1 MSLQKQLLIW
11 VLGCVLAVG
20 LLIQAIVFWHTYRSF
35 SQSQD
40 NNLSYIAELVG
51 SRSSFRAANRADG
64 TNPNHLKDNRVSD
77 ANPTTPLSPTSPSLP
92 SSPPLP
98 PDQKPPLTPN
108 VAMQNVAMQNVTMQ
122 NMAMQRET
130 PNWVDRDVNND
141 DNGML
146 QYQGIK
152 DGIQVN
158 IIPTR
163 ARKNGNKI
171 VLPSEYQQLLTLPTG
186 FSQVT
191 LSGNVWKVFRK
202 DTPRRIIFVRQPIDW
217 QKKATLQTAWQ
228 AIIPILLSVLVLL
241 FLLPLILKKI
251 LRPMQALAQ
260 QMAKRDEL
268 DLSPILIPKDP
279 QQPLPQELLPLV
291 DEINSLLQR
300 IDNHIKG
307 QNRFIANVAHELR
320 SPLTAISLQAQNL
333 QKQIISGTNDEANWQ
348 QKLVQSA
355 QKLVV
360 RVQNNQHLV
369 EQLLT
374 FARIDA
380 KQSTLQQQFA
390 VTIPVMPTLI
400 EAVTLLFPI
409 ADSKDINLA
418 IDNRLGEALNDNN
431 WQVALD
437 ETSLL
442 VLLKN
447 LIQNAILYTP
457 NLGDVSVIVTTTVEV
472 DTHQNNDLNNDASR
486 VPVLRHTTQDN
497 GLPINQS
504 PRLVLQI
511 TDTGIGV
518 SKDKYQ
524 KIFQPFV
531 RLSHNGADIRNDSL
545 QKDSLKKIGTAVG
558 SEDSGQFNN
567 IGTGLGLSIVYQICQ
582 QANIDIYLSPTKPTG
597 DDSFT
602 TKGLTVTLIF

>member
-108 VAMQNVAMQNVTMQ
+108 VAMQNVTMQNVTMQ

-380 KQSTLQQQFA
+380 KQSTLQQQSA

>member
-108 VAMQNVAMQNVTMQ
+108 VAMQNVTMQNVTMQ

>member
-51 SRSSFRAANRADG
+51 SRSSFRAANRTDG
-64 TNPNHLKDNRVSD
+64 TNPNHLKDNRVND
-77 ANPTTPLSPTSPSLP
+77 VNPTTPLSPTSPSLP

-108 VAMQNVAMQNVTMQ
+108 VAMQNMAMQ

-186 FSQVT
+186 FSQMT

-380 KQSTLQQQFA
+380 KQSTLQQQSA

-418 IDNRLGEALNDNN
+418 IDNRLGEALNNN
-431 WQVALD
+431 TWQVALD

-472 DTHQNNDLNNDASR
+472 DTHQNNDQNNDLNNDASR

-531 RLSHNGADIRNDSL
+531 RLSHNGTDIRNDSL

>member
-64 TNPNHLKDNRVSD
+64 TNPNHLKDNRVND
-77 ANPTTPLSPTSPSLP
+77 VNPTTPSLP
-92 SSPPLP
+92 TSPPLP
-98 PDQKPPLTPN
+98 HDQKPPLTPN
-108 VAMQNVAMQNVTMQ
+108 VAMKNVAMQNMAMQ

-130 PNWVDRDVNND
+130 PNWVDRNVNND
-141 DNGML
+141 DNSML

-186 FSQVT
+186 FSQMT

-380 KQSTLQQQFA
+380 KQSTLQQQSA

-418 IDNRLGEALNDNN
+418 IDNRLGEALNNN
-431 WQVALD
+431 TWQVALD

-472 DTHQNNDLNNDASR
+472 DTHQNNDQNNDASR
-486 VPVLRHTTQDN
+486 VPVLRHITQDN

-511 TDTGIGV
+511 KDTGIGV

-531 RLSHNGADIRNDSL
+531 RLSQNGADIRNDSL

>member
-64 TNPNHLKDNRVSD
+64 TNPNHLKDNRVND
-77 ANPTTPLSPTSPSLP
+77 VNPTTPSLP

-108 VAMQNVAMQNVTMQ
+108 VTMQNV
-122 NMAMQRET
+122 AMQRET

-186 FSQVT
+186 FSQMT

-380 KQSTLQQQFA
+380 KQSTLQQQSA

-472 DTHQNNDLNNDASR
+472 DTHQNNDQNNDLNNDASR

-531 RLSHNGADIRNDSL
+531 RLSQNGADIRNDSL
-545 QKDSLKKIGTAVG
+545 QKDSLQKIGTAVG

>member
-20 LLIQAIVFWHTYRSF
+20 LMIQAIVFWHTYRSF

-64 TNPNHLKDNRVSD
+64 TNPNHLKDNRVND
-77 ANPTTPLSPTSPSLP
+77 ANPTTPSLP

-202 DTPRRIIFVRQPIDW
+202 NTPRRIIFVRQPIDW

-380 KQSTLQQQFA
+380 KQSTLQQQSA